1 MSGIPSSRRPATLAS
16 LAAELGVSRTTVS
29 NAYNRPDQLSAP
41 LRARVLEAARRLG
54 YPGPDPVARSLR
66 TRKAGAV
73 GLLLT
78 EALSYAFRDPVATG
92 FLEGLALACEE
103 AGQGLLLV
111 PVSPEQEDVTAVH
124 QAGVD
129 GFVVYSVREDDP
141 HFLAVLERP
150 LPTVVCD
157 QPHGV
162 EGVDRVGVD
171 DRAGM
176 LALARHLAGL
186 GHRRIGVLCM
196 RLGTGHHDG
205 PADLERPGLD
215 SIGKVL
221 QQLPAVTGSPLNLQ
235 DELQGCLPRS
245 IFSNPC
251 PAVCDR
257 DLSLWTGREWD
268 AYRKGFEEKQT
279 ASREIGPAPPAG
291 SVRAMGGSREILPN
305 EVSPRVQ
312 RPQHVLFGL
321 ASRRPATYGTYD
333 SRAGAPLILVRSPS
347 LSRFEAIERRAPRT
361 GPRVGTSSP
370 AERLDRISSRCA
382 SEWGSPIGC
391 SWRWPETQLRAWL
404 RSAQATCSDTS
415 GSRSRS
421 IHRALQLGPLWAPI
435 ASLCP
440 G

>member
-1 MSGIPSSRRPATLAS
+1 MSGMSNTRRPATLAS

-78 EALSYAFRDPVATG
+78 EALSYAFRDPAATG

-111 PVSPEQEDVTAVH
+111 PVSPEQADVTAVL

-150 LPTVVCD
+150 LPVVVCD
-157 QPHGV
+157 QPTGV

-176 LALARHLAGL
+176 LAMARHLTGL

-196 RLGTGHHDG
+196 RLGTGHRDG
-205 PADLERPGLD
+205 PADLERQNGATYP
-215 SIGKVL
+215 
-221 QQLPAVTGSPLNLQ
+221 
-235 DELQGCLPRS
+235 
-245 IFSNPC
+245 
-251 PAVCDR
+251 
-257 DLSLWTGREWD
+257 
-268 AYRKGFEEKQT
+268 
-279 ASREIGPAPPAG
+279 
-291 SVRAMGGSREILPN
+291 
-305 EVSPRVQ
+305 VQ
-312 RPQHVLFGL
+312 RDRLAGLRDGLGEVGVDWVNVPVVERFDHSVEAGQHATAELLASHPDITAVVCTSDVLALGALHHASEHGL
-321 ASRRPATYGTYD
+321 AVPDDITITGFDGVPEAE
-333 SRAGAPLILVRSPS
+333 RAGLTTVRQPVLEKGRVAGQLLLQRGERSRPRRVTLPTELI
-347 LSRFEAIERRAPRT
+347 
-361 GPRVGTSSP
+361 VGS
-370 AERLDRISSRCA
+370 
-382 SEWGSPIGC
+382 
-391 SWRWPETQLRAWL
+391 
-404 RSAQATCSDTS
+404 TS
-415 GSRSRS
+415 GPPREGERFFS
-421 IHRALQLGPLWAPI
+421 GW
-435 ASLCP
+435 
-440 G
+440 

>member
-1 MSGIPSSRRPATLAS
+1 MWSPARPGVTGPTFPAWCLNRYGSQMSGIPNTRRPATLAS

-78 EALSYAFRDPVATG
+78 EALSYAFRDPAATG

-111 PVSPEQEDVTAVH
+111 PVSPEQADVTAVH

-150 LPTVVCD
+150 LPVVVCD

-176 LALARHLAGL
+176 LALARHLTGL

-196 RLGTGHHDG
+196 RLGTGHRDG
-205 PADLERPGLD
+205 RADLKRQNGATYP
-215 SIGKVL
+215 
-221 QQLPAVTGSPLNLQ
+221 
-235 DELQGCLPRS
+235 
-245 IFSNPC
+245 
-251 PAVCDR
+251 
-257 DLSLWTGREWD
+257 
-268 AYRKGFEEKQT
+268 
-279 ASREIGPAPPAG
+279 
-291 SVRAMGGSREILPN
+291 
-305 EVSPRVQ
+305 VQ
-312 RPQHVLFGL
+312 RDRLAGLRDGLCEVGVDWNNVPVVERFDHSVDAGLHATAELLTTHPEITAVVCTSDVLALGALRYAADKGL
-321 ASRRPATYGTYD
+321 AVPDDMTITGFDGVPEAE
-333 SRAGAPLILVRSPS
+333 RAGLTTVRQPVLEKGRVAGQLLLQRGERSRPRRITLPTELIVGATS
-347 LSRFEAIERRAPRT
+347 AAPREDQ
-361 GPRVGTSSP
+361 RFF
-370 AERLDRISSRCA
+370 
-382 SEWGSPIGC
+382 
-391 SWRWPETQLRAWL
+391 
-404 RSAQATCSDTS
+404 S
-415 GSRSRS
+415 G
-421 IHRALQLGPLWAPI
+421 W
-435 ASLCP
+435 
-440 G
+440 